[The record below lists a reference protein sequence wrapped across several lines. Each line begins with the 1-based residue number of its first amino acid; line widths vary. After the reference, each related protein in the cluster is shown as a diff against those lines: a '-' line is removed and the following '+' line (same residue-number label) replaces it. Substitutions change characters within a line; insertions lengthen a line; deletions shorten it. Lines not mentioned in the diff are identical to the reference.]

1 MQRPGMTEKECSLSL
16 AWLPGS
22 GPRDAAGLCPKEQRM
37 ELLEFTMA
45 KLSSATFQ
53 VPGLFGGHSSIF
65 HFLSLN
71 LMHKTK
77 FNLIRRI
84 VCLMNLIFNIQA
96 GAFTPRRIY

>member
-1 MQRPGMTEKECSLSL
+1 MQRPGMTEKKECFLSL

-37 ELLEFTMA
+37 ELLEFKMA
-45 KLSSATFQ
+45 KLSSATCQ

-65 HFLSLN
+65 SLSLN

-84 VCLMNLIFNIQA
+84 ICLINLIFNIQA

>member
-1 MQRPGMTEKECSLSL
+1 
-16 AWLPGS
+16 
-22 GPRDAAGLCPKEQRM
+22 M
-37 ELLEFTMA
+37 ELLEFKMA
-45 KLSSATFQ
+45 KLSSATCQ

-65 HFLSLN
+65 SLSLN

-84 VCLMNLIFNIQA
+84 ICLINLIFNIQA

>member
-1 MQRPGMTEKECSLSL
+1 
-16 AWLPGS
+16 
-22 GPRDAAGLCPKEQRM
+22 M

-84 VCLMNLIFNIQA
+84 ICLINLIFNIQA

>member
-1 MQRPGMTEKECSLSL
+1 MTEKKERSLSL

-22 GPRDAAGLCPKEQRM
+22 GPRDAAGLCPTEQRM

-45 KLSSATFQ
+45 KLSSATCQ
-53 VPGLFGGHSSIF
+53 VPGLFGGHSLIF
-65 HFLSLN
+65 LSLSLN

-84 VCLMNLIFNIQA
+84 ICPINLIFNIQA

>member
-1 MQRPGMTEKECSLSL
+1 MQRPGTTEKECSLSL
-16 AWLPGS
+16 AWPPGS

-84 VCLMNLIFNIQA
+84 ICLINLIFNIQA